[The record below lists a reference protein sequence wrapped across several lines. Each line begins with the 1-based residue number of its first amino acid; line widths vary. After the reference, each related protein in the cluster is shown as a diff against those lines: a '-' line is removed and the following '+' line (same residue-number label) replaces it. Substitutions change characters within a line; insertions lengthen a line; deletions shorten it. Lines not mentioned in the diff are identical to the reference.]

1 MPGIG
6 SNHETKGDRD
16 WKNAIFKIQK
26 IKGWKALKKKQTFED
41 FSEVLNCGELKE
53 LLISFHSHFNSY
65 LVRGSRFLWVP
76 ELVCIL
82 LLTRLSR

>member
-1 MPGIG
+1 ME
-6 SNHETKGDRD
+6 S
-16 WKNAIFKIQK
+16 
-26 IKGWKALKKKQTFED
+26 LKKKKKKKTFED

-65 LVRGSRFLWVP
+65 LVRDSRFLWVP

>member
-1 MPGIG
+1 ME
-6 SNHETKGDRD
+6 S
-16 WKNAIFKIQK
+16 FK
-26 IKGWKALKKKQTFED
+26 KKKQTFED

-65 LVRGSRFLWVP
+65 LVRGSRFLWVS